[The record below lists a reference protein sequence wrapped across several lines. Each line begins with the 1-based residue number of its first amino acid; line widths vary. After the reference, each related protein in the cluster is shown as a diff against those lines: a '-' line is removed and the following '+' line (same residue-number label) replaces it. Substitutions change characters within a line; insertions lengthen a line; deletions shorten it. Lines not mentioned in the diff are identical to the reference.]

1 MRMNIILFSLF
12 FLPSL
17 LMAGEINTD
26 RNNIAID
33 GYDALTYHLQNKAV
47 KGVSK
52 FSIEWKGVVWYFS
65 SNEHKELFKENPEDF
80 APLYGGHCANGLS
93 DRHKVYGNPEIWL
106 LQEGELFFFYSRR
119 GRRAWI
125 AETDTKRRQADEYWG
140 LVQFD

>member
-1 MRMNIILFSLF
+1 MRINIMLFSLF
-12 FLPSL
+12 FLPSV

-26 RNNIAID
+26 RKNIAID
-33 GYDALTYHLQNKAV
+33 GYDALAYHLQNKAV

-52 FSIEWKGVVWYFS
+52 FSIEWKGAVWYFS
-65 SNEHKELFKENPEDF
+65 SSEYKELFKENPEEY

-125 AETDTKRRQADEYWG
+125 AETDTKRQQADEYWR